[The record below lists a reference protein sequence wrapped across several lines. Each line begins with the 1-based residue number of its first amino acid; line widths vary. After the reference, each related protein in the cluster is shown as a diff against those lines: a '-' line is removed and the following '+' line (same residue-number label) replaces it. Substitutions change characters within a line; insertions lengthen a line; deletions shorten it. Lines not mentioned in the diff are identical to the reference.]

1 MPSAAPSAGA
11 SNGAASTS
19 IAPHSVESI
28 AKGPPRGGAA
38 VAAPPSPLPCS
49 SAVHAS
55 KRGADEQKPRRT
67 LFWRSDAG
75 RRTCETSEESGG
87 SKAAPPSERAVVG
100 LGAPVAPALAASAGA
115 SRGDVPLPEGRAS
128 CSAGTSSTRGTP
140 SSTGGASR
148 VAASSSAHSNSA
160 PAARCSFHAASSYSA
175 VEHVGTASPPSH
187 ASRSTS
193 GRRGNMPGMSS
204 STGPVGSSPP
214 ALSR

>member
-100 LGAPVAPALAASAGA
+100 LGAPVAPALAGWETDGTKLCEGWDLSHTGA
-115 SRGDVPLPEGRAS
+115 ALAFDYV
-128 CSAGTSSTRGTP
+128 
-140 SSTGGASR
+140 
-148 VAASSSAHSNSA
+148 H
-160 PAARCSFHAASSYSA
+160 
-175 VEHVGTASPPSH
+175 
-187 ASRSTS
+187 
-193 GRRGNMPGMSS
+193 
-204 STGPVGSSPP
+204 PVVC
-214 ALSR
+214 